1 MIIGLISDT
10 HGLLRE
16 EVRDNLKDCHLI
28 LHAGDIGNLDVID
41 NLNKIAKTEVILGNV
56 DKNIGK
62 KTILNEKI
70 IEVMGKRI
78 YLIHDISKISI
89 DLKKENIDIVVYGH
103 SHKSNIYEKDGI
115 LYINPGSVGPKRFKL
130 PITMAK
136 LFIKDKII
144 SDEYNEDLTNNIFN
158 FKNCMV
164 KFITI

>member
-16 EVRDNLKDCHLI
+16 EVINNLKGCNLI
-28 LHAGDIGNLDVID
+28 LHSGDIGKLDIIE
-41 NLNKIAKTEVILGNV
+41 NLNKIAKTEAILGNI
-56 DKNIGK
+56 DKNIDN

-78 YLIHDISKISI
+78 YLLHDINKVSI

-103 SHKSNIYEKDGI
+103 SHKSNIYDKENI

-130 PITMAK
+130 PTTMAK
-136 LFIKDKII
+136 LVINDKSIY
-144 SDEYNEDLTNNIFN
+144 DEYNEDLTNNTVK
-158 FKNCMV
+158 FKNFMV